1 MNWHTQHKQNLS
13 IVARVE
19 EAIANFCGTRTF
31 FLIHVVWFGFWLFK
45 PVEQFPFNFLTMMVS
60 LEAILLSSIIMI
72 NQRRHDAIAAA
83 GAEHDKRVETEKL
96 DKILEAFE
104 ELFTHLPQEFIDLRR
119 AMQMDTHT
127 IKSALDTGER
137 YEKLREATSGE
148 ALRSVAIAAALF
160 AQPGTLKEVKR
171 KKR

>member
-83 GAEHDKRVETEKL
+83 GAEHDKYIETQKL
-96 DKILEAFE
+96 DLLMTGVE
-104 ELFTHLPQEFIDLRR
+104 ELLIHLPLEFKAVFDR
-119 AMQMDTHT
+119 
-127 IKSALDTGER
+127 LDTGER

-160 AQPGTLKEVKR
+160 AKPGTLKEVKR